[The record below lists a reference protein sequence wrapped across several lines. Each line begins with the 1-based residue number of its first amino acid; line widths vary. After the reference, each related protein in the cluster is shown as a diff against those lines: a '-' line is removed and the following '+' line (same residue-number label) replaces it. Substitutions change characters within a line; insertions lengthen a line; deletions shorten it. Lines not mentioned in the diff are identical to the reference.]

1 MAFGIKK
8 EEVKQWKRAINNG
21 EIAFLTH
28 YWLDDRFKACNT
40 VTKVGAQPEQIN
52 PNTQPEQTKANKP
65 EQSEQP
71 ANFGQPDCDCKH
83 CQQHRDTKGSKLTL
97 NHGAQKTA
105 NGLGEHEINRVSLP
119 GDVDYIGAGSAIAIA
134 GGTA

>member
-1 MAFGIKK
+1 MSKCKWCGKGLTGR
-8 EEVKQWKRAINNG
+8 KQHCGDKCRMRLVRYQA
-21 EIAFLTH
+21 A
-28 YWLDDRFKACNT
+28 

-83 CQQHRDTKGSKLTL
+83 CQQHRATKGSKLTL
-97 NHGAQKTA
+97 NHGAHKTA
-105 NGLGEHEINRVSLP
+105 NELGEHEINRVSLP